1 MDKYYYLL
9 SEIPHLIFGQES
21 NITQR
26 LFLAEAEKW
35 LSEKD
40 FTELIQLNIN
50 EFEEEQI
57 NNSLLA
63 LYRSFEFQLRSELAK
78 YRRDK
83 KEGREYKSYMFSPSI
98 FKDGDPLD
106 IEKELLKLRWNFV
119 EENEAGHNFDLHAV
133 MAYYL
138 KLQLNE
144 KLYSWEKEEGRE
156 NFNSLVNINK
166 NEDQGKVT

>member
-1 MDKYYYLL
+1 ML
-9 SEIPHLIFGQES
+9 SEIPYLIFGQDS

-50 EFEEEQI
+50 EFEEEQV

-63 LYRSFEFQLRSELAK
+63 LYRSFAFQLRSELAK
-78 YRRDK
+78 YRSDK

-98 FKDGDPLD
+98 FKDADPLD

-138 KLQLNE
+138 KLQINE
-144 KLYSWEKEEGRE
+144 KLYSWEKEKGRE
-156 NFNSLVNINK
+156 NFEGLINV
-166 NEDQGKVT
+166 NEDQSKVA

>member
-40 FTELIQLNIN
+40 FIELIQLNIN
-50 EFEEEQI
+50 EFEEEQF

-63 LYRSFEFQLRSELAK
+63 LYRSFEYPFHLRRKASLGCEIKIDRMPRIFNFQS
-78 YRRDK
+78 
-83 KEGREYKSYMFSPSI
+83 SVSI
-98 FKDGDPLD
+98 VF
-106 IEKELLKLRWNFV
+106 IW
-119 EENEAGHNFDLHAV
+119 
-133 MAYYL
+133 
-138 KLQLNE
+138 
-144 KLYSWEKEEGRE
+144 
-156 NFNSLVNINK
+156 
-166 NEDQGKVT
+166 